1 MKSID
6 IRFDGA
12 TIQILQ
18 SLIGQQLDEI
28 NMIRIFK
35 CHRYT
40 LPQYSEKIRHIPAN
54 YYFYA

>member
-28 NMIRIFK
+28 KHDPYIQVPSV
-35 CHRYT
+35 YT
-40 LPQYSEKIRHIPAN
+40 ASVQ
-54 YYFYA
+54 